1 MSTSSRR
8 ARLVAPW
15 LMFLAACGGS
25 SDSGTA
31 DAGTPAPAPAPAA
44 SGTCDI
50 ADFNAQMLARIN
62 AFRASAQSC
71 GSEGNFT
78 AAPALTW
85 SDKLTQAA
93 VGHSQDMATKNY
105 FSHDS
110 QDGRTF
116 SQRITATGYTWSA
129 IGENIAAGQN
139 SIDSVMTS
147 WQNSPGHCANL
158 MSKNF
163 TQVGVA
169 CVPGAA
175 GAAYSRYWT
184 MDLAKPR

>member
-85 SDKLTQAA
+85 NDKLTQAA

>member
-1 MSTSSRR
+1 
-8 ARLVAPW
+8 
-15 LMFLAACGGS
+15 MFIAACGGG

-31 DAGTPAPAPAPAA
+31 DAATPAPAPAPAA

-50 ADFNAQMLARIN
+50 PDFKAQMLARI
-62 AFRASAQSC
+62 RASAQNC
-71 GSEGNFT
+71 GAEGSFT
-78 AAPALTW
+78 AAPALAW
-85 SDKLTQAA
+85 NDKLTQAA
-93 VGHSQDMATKNY
+93 LGHSQDMATKNY

-116 SQRITATGYTWSA
+116 SQRITAAGYSWSA

-147 WQNSPGHCANL
+147 WQNSAGHCANL
-158 MSKNF
+158 MSKSF

-169 CVPGAA
+169 CVPGAV

-184 MDLAKPR
+184 MDLGKP

>member
-1 MSTSSRR
+1 
-8 ARLVAPW
+8 
-15 LMFLAACGGS
+15 MFVAACGGS

-31 DAGTPAPAPAPAA
+31 DAAQPVPAPAA

-50 ADFNAQMLARIN
+50 PDFNAQMLARIN

-71 GSEGNFT
+71 GSSGNFS
-78 AAPALTW
+78 AAPALAW
-85 SDKLTQAA
+85 NEKLTQAA
-93 VGHSQDMATKNY
+93 AGHSQDMATKNY
-105 FSHDS
+105 FDHTS
-110 QDGRTF
+110 QDGR
-116 SQRITATGYTWSA
+116 SVADRITATGYAWGSLA
-129 IGENIAAGQN
+129 ENIAAGQN

-147 WQNSPGHCANL
+147 WQNSAGHCANL
-158 MSKNF
+158 MSTKV

>member
-1 MSTSSRR
+1 M
-8 ARLVAPW
+8 APW

-31 DAGTPAPAPAPAA
+31 DAATPAPPPAA

-50 ADFNAQMLARIN
+50 LDFNAQMLARIN

-71 GSEGNFT
+71 GTSGNFT
-78 AAPALTW
+78 AAPALAW
-85 SDKLTQAA
+85 NDKLTQAA
-93 VGHSQDMATKNY
+93 AGHSQDMATKNY
-105 FSHDS
+105 FSHTS
-110 QDGRTF
+110 QDGR
-116 SQRITATGYTWSA
+116 SVSDRVAAVGYTWSQL
-129 IGENIAAGQN
+129 GENIAAGQN
-139 SIDSVMTS
+139 SIDSVMTT
-147 WQNSPGHCANL
+147 WQNSAGHCANL

-169 CVPGAA
+169 CVPGAT

-184 MDLAKPR
+184 MDLGKP

>member
-1 MSTSSRR
+1 
-8 ARLVAPW
+8 
-15 LMFLAACGGS
+15 MFIAACGGGGGG
-25 SDSGTA
+25 DSGAA
-31 DAGTPAPAPAPAA
+31 DAGTPAPAPPPAA

-50 ADFNAQMLARIN
+50 PDFNAQMLARIN

-71 GSEGNFT
+71 GSSGSFT
-78 AAPALTW
+78 AAPALAW

-93 VGHSQDMATKNY
+93 AGHSQDMATKNY

-110 QDGRTF
+110 QDGRSF
-116 SQRITATGYTWSA
+116 SQRITAAGYTWSA
-129 IGENIAAGQN
+129 AGENIAAGQN

-175 GAAYSRYWT
+175 GATYSRYWT
-184 MDLAKPR
+184 MDLAKP